1 MRITSRVAGLAL
13 QDGAIMIAPGYKDR
27 HHCCFDDF
35 TTLHFPDGELADGRV
50 QDSAAVSAA
59 LTRWRRRFRGRL
71 QLRVALPAPLYLQ
84 QRIRL
89 PESRMVQASVVPLI
103 DTYLARTFPGRCQDL
118 IYDYCMLPGEIVLTT
133 VHRAVREVWEMLA
146 AKMGARLTVLDLI
159 PCAMRCFAHARGV
172 PAQDWLLFSQG
183 NSICWQAGT
192 SHPALSGQAEP
203 DLPSLS
209 DALTLQGFDNAQA
222 SLCCLHD
229 TALLPVAW
237 QHECE
242 QYSVTEPDT
251 VPAGYA
257 AAAGMVL
264 RGEDRL

>member
-1 MRITSRVAGLAL
+1 MRITSRVAGVSL
-13 QDGAIMIAPGYKDR
+13 QDGAIMIALGYKYR
-27 HHCCFDDF
+27 HHSCFDDF
-35 TTLHFPDGELADGRV
+35 TTLYFPDGELADGWV
-50 QDSAAVSAA
+50 QNSAAVSAA
-59 LTRWRRRFRGRL
+59 LTDWRRRFRGCL
-71 QLRVALPAPLYLQ
+71 QWRVALPAPLYLQ

-89 PESRMVQASVVPLI
+89 PESGMVQASVVPLI
-103 DTYLARTFPGRCQDL
+103 DTYLARTFPGRCQEL
-118 IYDYCMLPGEIVLTT
+118 IYDYCILPGEIVLTT
-133 VHRAVREVWEMLA
+133 VHRAVRDVWAMLA
-146 AKMGARLTVLDLI
+146 EKMGAQLTVLDLI
-159 PCAMRCFAHARGV
+159 PCALRCFAHTRGV

-183 NSICWQAGT
+183 GSVCWQAGT
-192 SHPALSGQAEP
+192 PHPALSGQAEP

-209 DALTLQGFDNAQA
+209 DALTLQGFDKAKA

-229 TALLPVAW
+229 TAILPVAW

-242 QYSVTEPDT
+242 QYSVAEPDT